1 MPYYAGAGINGGT
14 YTAPGTNG
22 NANPNLF
29 NPAGGGAT
37 QTELGNDYA
46 RPLPELTDLFM
57 RHMSYLGFRMYLKT
71 LGFTKG
77 VSTQT
82 VGHYEQPWNDQTFT
96 VGSIITP
103 SAGVGTGVVIALDT
117 TDMYAAGAT
126 VSSSARKTS
135 RPRVYDV
142 VVLADGTNA
151 QITAKTVSTDPHRIT
166 ITPLSPSVDLVDK
179 IVAGE
184 SYFIS
189 HNLFPEGSGL
199 PETVATRTFR
209 YTNTFATIKEAVKI
223 TGTELTNSIYHEQP
237 GGVAPGKSIVHSL
250 DFSAVE
256 RFENAIGNLYL
267 HGQQATNLSAV
278 MTQFNNID
286 TTISGTEGF
295 VEFAQTAGND
305 VDYTTG
311 AFETADLQA
320 LADVY
325 YNNRASLSGNI
336 LGFVG
341 KELGDDIENAY
352 TTIIDAGGYTQNMDR
367 IVVDEMKPMLSAAMS
382 NNMDYK
388 SGDLTIAF
396 GYRAIRTSNMTFH
409 LKNLGEFADAQNAG
423 GSIYQHRKWG
433 IWAPYSFYT
442 DKNGGGQMGSIGY
455 HYKSLDGYSRDVRMG
470 KFGGAGTAGEGSQY
484 GAPVHEY
491 DYGQSFMIHE
501 GAFHI
506 ACGNAVTMMK
516 PTA

>member
-1 MPYYAGAGINGGT
+1 MPYFSGNGLNGGV
-14 YTAPGTNG
+14 YTTPGTNG
-22 NANPNLF
+22 NANPNLY

-57 RHMSYLGFRMYLKT
+57 RHMPYLGFRMYLKT
-71 LGFTKG
+71 LGFSKG

-82 VGHYEQPWNDQTFT
+82 VGHYEQPWNDQVFT

-103 SAGVGTGVVIALDT
+103 SAGAGTGVVIALDT

-126 VSSSARKTS
+126 VSSAARKAS

-166 ITPLSPSVDLVDK
+166 ITPLSSSVDLADK

-209 YTNTFATIKEAVKI
+209 YTNTFATIKEAVKV
-223 TGTELTNSIYHEQP
+223 TGTELTNSVYHEQP

-250 DFSAVE
+250 DWSAIE
-256 RFENAIGNLYL
+256 RFENACGNLYL
-267 HGQQATNLSAV
+267 HGQQSNNLSAV
-278 MTQFNNID
+278 MTEFNNID
-286 TTISGTEGF
+286 TAISSTEGF

-352 TTIIDAGGYTQNMDR
+352 TQVLAQNYVENLDR

-382 NNMDYK
+382 SNMDYK
-388 SGDLTIAF
+388 SGDLTVAF

-423 GSIYQHRKWG
+423 GSVYQHRKWG
-433 IWAPYSFYT
+433 IWAPYSFYS
-442 DKNGGGQMGSIGY
+442 DANGGGKMGSIGY
-455 HYKSLDGYSRDVRMG
+455 HYKLLDGYSRDVRVG
-470 KFGGAGTAGEGSQY
+470 AFGGAGTAGEGSRY
-484 GAPVHEY
+484 GQPVNQY
-491 DYGQSFMIHE
+491 DYGQEFWIHE